1 MLIQGG
7 VSDFKSS
14 KKIFG
19 FLGFSRIFLDFFVFF
34 KEIFSIFF
42 RIFWIFS
49 GFFRISLDVRGF
61 YE

>member
-1 MLIQGG
+1 MLIRGG

-34 KEIFSIFF
+34 QRNFFEFFSDFLDFF
-42 RIFWIFS
+42 